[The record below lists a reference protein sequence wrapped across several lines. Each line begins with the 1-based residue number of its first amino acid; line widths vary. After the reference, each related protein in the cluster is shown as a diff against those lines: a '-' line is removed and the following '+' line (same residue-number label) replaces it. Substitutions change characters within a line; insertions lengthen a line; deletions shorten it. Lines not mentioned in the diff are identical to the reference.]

1 MHIVENIFSGK
12 NGALRQTLPAGT
24 MHRKNR
30 HDNVQA
36 EFVMQLPGAE
46 HREIQRGP
54 AHLGAVY
61 TNQPGTRLWVPQ

>member
-1 MHIVENIFSGK
+1 M
-12 NGALRQTLPAGT
+12 
-24 MHRKNR
+24 
-30 HDNVQA
+30 DNVQA